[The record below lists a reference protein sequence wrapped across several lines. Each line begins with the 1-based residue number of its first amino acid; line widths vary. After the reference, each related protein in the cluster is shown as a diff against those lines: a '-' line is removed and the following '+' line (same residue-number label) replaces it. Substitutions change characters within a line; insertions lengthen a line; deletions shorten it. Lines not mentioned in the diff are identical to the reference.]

1 VARRTRAAVDNG
13 AAAEDSRIGGALAL
27 EPRVDDVPLGG
38 PYDGDDMDPEIT
50 DAAGVV
56 DFGAVRVPVPPRGT
70 VAVEPTANGRMQAVH
85 VALPEG
91 RLSVSALAAPKSSKL
106 WPELAREID
115 ASLREGGATVRSF
128 PGPWGRELHA
138 TSGGATSLFVGVD
151 GPRWM
156 LYGVATGPTAHADV
170 LDVELRRMLRAIVVV
185 RGRAPYPV
193 RTVLPL
199 VVPDHVAEA
208 MAASAA
214 SAAAPQAAVPTPPA
228 ALTDQVAVPPA
239 AAAAPPGARE
249 PLVEQPE
256 AARPPIEDLPRVR
269 PQPGRPR
276 QPARP
281 AVEPAA
287 PAPADR
293 ERDGRAQPPPAMERE
308 DASPLWADPVRRIAD
323 ADDAGPAGQG
333 FDAGPD
339 RVDFDRF
346 DDVDFDNAPTEI
358 WAPLPPDPADQVA
371 EPWRPDP
378 EPDLVQGQ
386 GDRRRTA
393 DPVPPHAPA
402 HGGVPTQP
410 WTFEPRAAD
419 AVAPDAWAF
428 GPRTER
434 PEPVRGW
441 MPGPEP
447 AAAQPGA
454 AAPDSADLPTD
465 PWPLASRYRA
475 EPAAEVPAEPS
486 WSLDPAGH
494 RHAPPEPALDADG
507 SAATPGDRLR
517 GPEESEP
524 RTGRQ
529 RALAFGDSVSSTGT
543 PRTLGAEYLID
554 SGAHA
559 LPSGGG
565 RRRAP
570 EPTDDAAAAVPGT
583 GRRRAPEPEPLTW
596 PFGGLNARATEAD
609 SFPAESGLTL
619 ERPRGGRH
627 SAPESAVDAPETMPL
642 RVYVA
647 PPEAERP
654 SGRHRRPD

>member
-13 AAAEDSRIGGALAL
+13 AAADESRTGGALAL
-27 EPRVDDVPLGG
+27 EPRVDDVPAGG
-38 PYDGDDMDPEIT
+38 PYDGDDLDPEIT
-50 DAAGVV
+50 DAAGIV
-56 DFGAVRVPVPPRGT
+56 DFGAVRVPVPARGT

-156 LYGVATGPTAHADV
+156 LYGVATGPTAHADA

-214 SAAAPQAAVPTPPA
+214 SAAAAQAAVPTPPA
-228 ALTDQVAVPPA
+228 APTDQVAAPPA
-239 AAAAPPGARE
+239 AAAAPPSAPE
-249 PLVEQPE
+249 PSVEQPE
-256 AARPPIEDLPRVR
+256 AVRPPLEDVPRVR
-269 PQPGRPR
+269 PQPARPR
-276 QPARP
+276 QPAHAP
-281 AVEPAA
+281 GEPAA
-287 PAPADR
+287 PAPAAR
-293 ERDGRAQPPPAMERE
+293 ERDGRPARERE
-308 DASPLWADPVRRIAD
+308 VAAPLWADPVQRIAD

-339 RVDFDRF
+339 GVDFDRF
-346 DDVDFDNAPTEI
+346 DDVDFDNAPTQV
-358 WAPLPPDPADQVA
+358 WAALPLEPADQVA

-386 GDRRRTA
+386 GDRRRAA
-393 DPVPPHAPA
+393 DPVPPHTPA
-402 HGGVPTQP
+402 RGGVPTEP
-410 WTFEPRAAD
+410 WTFEARAAD
-419 AVAPDAWAF
+419 AVAPEAWAF

-434 PEPVRGW
+434 PESVRGW
-441 MPGPEP
+441 MPGLEP
-447 AAAQPGA
+447 TAAEPGEE
-454 AAPDSADLPTD
+454 APDSADLPTD
-465 PWPLASRYRA
+465 SWPLASRYRA
-475 EPAAEVPAEPS
+475 DPVADVSAEPV
-486 WSLDPAGH
+486 WSLDPAG
-494 RHAPPEPALDADG
+494 RAQARPEPTPDADG
-507 SAATPGDRLR
+507 TAATPDAPRR

-524 RTGRQ
+524 RTGRR
-529 RALAFGDSVSSTGT
+529 RALGFGDSVSSTGT

-559 LPSGGG
+559 LPSNGG

-570 EPTDDAAAAVPGT
+570 EPTDDAAVVAPGP

-596 PFGGLNARATEAD
+596 PFGGLTAPATEAD
-609 SFPAESGLTL
+609 HLSDESGLTL
-619 ERPRGGRH
+619 ERPRRGGRH
-627 SAPESAVDAPETMPL
+627 AAPESGVEAPETIPL

-647 PPEAERP
+647 PPDPEQP